1 MSTPY
6 IEFYNV
12 FFKKIEQ
19 DKNFFMYYNLTAEQ
33 AMELAKE
40 RAKGYLHESLL
51 KLTLETE
58 SEINFGEYDDVSEVV
73 NADCTNNEK
82 IIVGNLMFEMYL
94 EKDFAKLK
102 SNIINFSP
110 SDLKVFSPSDER
122 RSFLSLYKQV
132 QDNNI
137 IMIDKYNSKDRLT
150 GKRKTIDYN
159 SYSEYEV

>member
-6 IEFYNV
+6 NDFYNV

-19 DKNFFMYYNLTAEQ
+19 DRKFFMYYNLTAEQ

-40 RAKGYLHESLL
+40 RAKGYLHEALL

-58 SEINFGEYDDVSEVV
+58 SEINFGEYDEVSEVV

-82 IIVGNLMFEMYL
+82 IIIGNLMFEMYL
-94 EKDFAKLK
+94 EKDIAKLK

-110 SDLKVFSPSDER
+110 SDLKIFNPSDER
-122 RSFLSLYKQV
+122 RSFLNLYKQV